1 MYKDIKNGMLITF
14 KNSFILI
21 RLWTVLACS
30 DSDLFDP
37 NPLYFIFFEGKKS
50 GQNLSYP
57 QRWLWL
63 LVQCNRSM
71 IHLKFLIVQVWS
83 REENACSV
91 RWTTTGSRASRR
103 YPKVFPTPFS
113 PLSLECSGDAFFPSG
128 FGIVRWS
135 IFKLMNPLTLANSYK
150 I

>member
-83 REENACSV
+83 REENACYV

-103 YPKVFPTPFS
+103 YPKVFPTPFPPWVWNVLVTRFS
-113 PLSLECSGDAFFPSG
+113 PRGLELLGEAF
-128 FGIVRWS
+128 
-135 IFKLMNPLTLANSYK
+135 LN
-150 I
+150 